1 MLALLFINIVMR
13 YLFIV
18 NPLAGAG
25 GKRQFPNLIRHA
37 FRQNP
42 EEAKVLFTRC
52 QGDAKAIIKEY
63 FNEFDVFV
71 AVGGDGTTNEIA
83 SALAGTDKV
92 MGLVPS
98 GSGNALGRELG
109 ISMAPSLAL
118 KQLVK
123 SEIKSIDTAIIND
136 QMRFINACG
145 FGFDEHIARGFNQ
158 SYTRGPVSYF
168 SLVLKEFPVYN
179 SHSYQIDIDGI
190 HLNKKAF
197 VLTIANT
204 SQYGNNAFIAPKAVI
219 NDGILD
225 ICIMSPFSVG
235 VAPEM
240 ILRLLNKQL
249 DSSRYCEYYKARK
262 IVINGTN
269 LNFQIDGEPIANSNQ
284 VEIKIDPLSLKILAP
299 LKK

>member
-1 MLALLFINIVMR
+1 MR

-25 GKRQFPNLIRHA
+25 GKRKFPDLIYHA
-37 FRQNP
+37 FRSNP
-42 EEAKVLFTRC
+42 SDVKVLFTRC

-63 FNEFDVFV
+63 SNDYDVFV

-83 SALAGTDKV
+83 SVVAGTDKI
-92 MGLVPS
+92 MGIIPA
-98 GSGNALGRELG
+98 GSGNALGRELN
-109 ISMAPSLAL
+109 ISMTPSVAL
-118 KQLVK
+118 KELQK
-123 SEIKSIDTAIIND
+123 SEVRSIDTAIVND
-136 QMRFINACG
+136 HIRFVNACG
-145 FGFDEHIARGFNQ
+145 FGFDEHIARCFNQ
-158 SYTRGPVSYF
+158 SINRGPVSYF

-179 SHSYQIDIDGI
+179 SHQYEINIDGVL
-190 HLNKKAF
+190 LNKKAF

-204 SQYGNNAFIAPKAVI
+204 SQYGNNAFIAPKAII

-249 DSSRYCEYYKARK
+249 DSSRYCEYFKAK
-262 IVINGTN
+262 EITIKGKN
-269 LNFQIDGEPIANSNQ
+269 LNYQIDGETIKNEHQ
-284 VEIKIDPLSLKILAP
+284 VNIKIDPLSLKILAP
-299 LKK
+299 AKK